1 MSSDG
6 TESRPGPAHLQGS
19 DGDQGGSR
27 GKGEEGCQ
35 DDEREVRM
43 MEGRKRHSIMP
54 QTDG

>member
-43 MEGRKRHSIMP
+43 MRGKS
-54 QTDG
+54 G